1 MQPHCH
7 RCGATLGQ
15 PGTFCPSCGAPQLRL
30 QPSDE
35 AVGLAGVSGDGVQ
48 APQVMSWK
56 QAIVAASVAAV
67 PMGVLSSSVLPVA
80 SMGCCLWV
88 VGGSIAAVGLYHRR
102 AAKALLDMQT
112 GLKIGAVSGLLAAFV
127 ASALNGFVLLF
138 QRYALHTGSAIDTT
152 LATFVDQIKT
162 KMAQATPE
170 VQAQM
175 QDYIRFLLSPEGK
188 AAWFLMGSA
197 TAAAG
202 IVLFAAAGGAL
213 GAKIFAGQRN
223 SLRSS

>member
-15 PGTFCPSCGAPQLRL
+15 PGAFCPSCGAPQLRL

-35 AVGLAGVSGDGVQ
+35 TVGLAGGSNDAAR
-48 APQVMSWK
+48 APLVMSWK
-56 QAIVAASVAAV
+56 HAVAAASVAAL
-67 PMGVLSSSVLPVA
+67 PMGILSSSVLPVA

-88 VGGSIAAVGLYHRR
+88 AGGSIAAVALYHRR
-102 AAKALLDMQT
+102 AANALLDVRT
-112 GLKIGAVSGLLAAFV
+112 GLKIGAVAGLLAAFI
-127 ASALNGFVLLF
+127 ATALNGFTLLF
-138 QRYALHTGSAIDTT
+138 QRYALHMGTAIDAT
-152 LATFVDQIKT
+152 LAAFVDQIKA
-162 KMAQATPE
+162 KSAQAAPE

-188 AAWFLMGSA
+188 AAWFLIGSA
-197 TAAAG
+197 TAAVG

-213 GAKIFAGQRN
+213 GAKIFAGQRS